1 MENNINISGYMKSVF
16 IFVQCGWVL
25 QLTCRLQAL
34 NTQNNN
40 NSNKVKFTQMFLKI
54 LIYNT

>member
-25 QLTCRLQAL
+25 QLTCRLHTL
-34 NTQNNN
+34 NTQNN
-40 NSNKVKFTQMFLKI
+40 NSNKVKFTKMFLKI